1 MDGKTMS
8 LHIEKGRNSDFWADQ
23 LPEGIALVR
32 GFDKLVMIVFVVS
45 LFISSAFVIY
55 EETAGKYLLHELMPL
70 LAVPFFVCGV
80 ILYIKLKYWVL
91 LILAAAAMILW
102 FIHIPLT
109 IIFLLLFLIIGA
121 SGVVALVDALQ
132 RLIFYHVLRRIEY
145 INVKKKLTIK
155 DKVVAF
161 LFNVPEDLDTRNITM
176 DYELSRT
183 KIPWREV
190 GNSISMGL
198 MVGMFIWIYI
208 SMNPTFMGHGIETS
222 IPLLMFTLI
231 LYIPV
236 LVMPWSIFRSLN
248 VRIETKY
255 RDFKVYNGIRAT
267 LQRMAVPVV
276 AALFFVL
283 VAINTSDIRAVAF
296 YIFLSAAMIV
306 VILTFVSMLYYWI
319 FESVIINDIISKWKM
334 FRPVPVFVRLED
346 DVKKQSLDDL
356 PRTPRRDKT
365 DFGTLVLHEDK

>member
-1 MDGKTMS
+1 MDGKIMS

-32 GFDKLVMIVFVVS
+32 GFDKLIMIVFVVS
-45 LFISSAFVIY
+45 LLVSSAFVIY
-55 EETAGKYLLHELMPL
+55 EETIGKYLLHELMPL
-70 LAVPFFVCGV
+70 LAIPFFVCGV

-91 LILAAAAMILW
+91 LILAAAAAVLW
-102 FIHIPLT
+102 FMHIPLT
-109 IIFLLLFLIIGA
+109 FIFLLLLLIIGA

-155 DKVVAF
+155 DRIVAF
-161 LFNVPEDLDTRNITM
+161 IFNVPEDIDTRNITM

-183 KIPWREV
+183 KIPWKEV
-190 GNSISMGL
+190 GNSISIGM
-198 MVGMFIWIYI
+198 MVGIFIWIYI

-222 IPLLMFTLI
+222 TSLLMFTLI

-255 RDFKVYNGIRAT
+255 RDFKVYNGIMAT
-267 LQRMAVPVV
+267 LQRMAVPVI

-296 YIFLSAAMIV
+296 YILLSATMIV
-306 VILTFVSMLYYWI
+306 AILTLVSILYYWVS
-319 FESVIINDIISKWKM
+319 ESVIINDIISKWKM
-334 FRPVPVFVRLED
+334 FRPVPVFVSLD
-346 DVKKQSLDDL
+346 DDEKRRSLDDL
-356 PRTPRRDKT
+356 PGTPRRDKT
-365 DFGTLVLHEDK
+365 NFGMLTLPEDK